1 MEFFLAD
8 EMKSMRFALTALLEQ
23 DPTWKVVGQV
33 SSGDDLFDLIEIFQ
47 PDFLLIDWNLP
58 ACNCENL
65 IPTIKRLKP
74 KLRIIAM
81 SARSELIMKA
91 KSAGADAF
99 ISKTE
104 PPEKLLGAI
113 SSLINR

>member
-33 SSGDDLFDLIEIFQ
+33 SSGEDLFELLEVYQ
-47 PDFLLIDWNLP
+47 PDILLIDWNLP
-58 ACNCENL
+58 ACNCEEFIPAMKRMKPNL
-65 IPTIKRLKP
+65 AVIV
-74 KLRIIAM
+74 M
-81 SARSELIMKA
+81 SARPELNLKA

-104 PPEKLLGAI
+104 PAEKLINAI
-113 SSLINR
+113 TLLVKR